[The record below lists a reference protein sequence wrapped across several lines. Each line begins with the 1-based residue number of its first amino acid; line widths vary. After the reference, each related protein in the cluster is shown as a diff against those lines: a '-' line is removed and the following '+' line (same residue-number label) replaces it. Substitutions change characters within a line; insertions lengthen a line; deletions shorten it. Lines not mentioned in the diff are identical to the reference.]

1 MKEISNSIILASNNV
16 HKINEIKEILE
27 DFEFRVISLS
37 EAGINVEIEE
47 DGKTFEE
54 NAYKKARTIMDLT
67 GQASLG
73 DDSGLEVYALNGAP
87 GVYSARFSGEHGN
100 TRKNNEKL
108 LELMKDVPDNNRGAR
123 FVSSIVLIFPD
134 GREIKVEGYVE
145 GVIGYEENGRGGF
158 GYDPLFF
165 VPKLNRTFAQLD
177 SIEKNAI
184 SHRGEALK
192 LLRKKLKE
200 LELFL

>member
-1 MKEISNSIILASNNV
+1 MNKIILASNNA
-16 HKINEIKEILE
+16 HKIKEIKEILS
-27 DFEFRVISLS
+27 DFHFEVISLL
-37 EAGINVEIEE
+37 EAGINVEIDE

-54 NAYKKARTIMDLT
+54 NAFKKAKEIMDLT
-67 GQASLG
+67 GQACLA

-100 TRKNNEKL
+100 SRKNNDKL
-108 LELMKDVPDNNRGAR
+108 LELMKEVPDNKRGAR
-123 FVSSIVLIFPD
+123 FVSSIVLLFPD

-145 GVIGYEENGRGGF
+145 GIIGYEEKGAEGF

-165 VPKLNRTFAQLD
+165 IPELQKTFAQLG
-177 SIEKNAI
+177 SREKNAI

-192 LLRKKLKE
+192 LLKMK
-200 LELFL
+200 LELL